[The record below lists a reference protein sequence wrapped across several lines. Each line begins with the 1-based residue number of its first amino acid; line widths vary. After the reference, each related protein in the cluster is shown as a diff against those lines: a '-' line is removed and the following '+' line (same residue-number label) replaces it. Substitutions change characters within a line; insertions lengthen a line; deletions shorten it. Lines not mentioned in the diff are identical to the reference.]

1 MKINRMN
8 NLIRNTVFTGIL
20 TVYRTLAPFF
30 LRTALLY
37 VLGVQYLGLN
47 SLFAS
52 VVQVLNLT
60 ELGVESAIA
69 FSFYRPIAEDDH
81 ATICGLLRLY
91 KKYYITIG
99 LSIAAIG
106 LVLLP
111 FVPRLIQG
119 EIPLELN
126 LYVLYLLYLTATVMS
141 YLVAGYKRCLLRA
154 HMRSDIISK
163 VTFIVTLT
171 INAFQLVAI
180 CWFHSYY
187 LYLMVSICE
196 GISVNLISAKYTN
209 SMYPTYKPVGKLD
222 VGHRQQIRR
231 RIKALFTVKVSD
243 IILNSVDAAMV
254 SACFG
259 LTALAV
265 YQNYYFI
272 LFAVI
277 KLVQVL
283 FDSALAGIGNSLV
296 VESKD
301 KNYRDFEMMTFAVFW
316 VTGWCACCLL
326 CLYQPFMEL
335 WVGKDL
341 LLSFKMVILF
351 VCYFVA
357 MELIRIMNV
366 YKDAAGIWHKDRF
379 RPLTAALVNLTLNVA
394 TIQHMGL
401 YGVLLSSIAAL
412 LLIDTPWLMHNI
424 FSQLFPQ
431 KQLWVYARTLAG
443 YVIVTA
449 MACTVNVTVCRLIPL
464 GGWIGLFAATVP
476 CLVVPNLFFW
486 IAYHN
491 KTEFRQWS
499 AILRSLWSSYKK
511 TERK

>member
-1 MKINRMN
+1 MA
-8 NLIRNTVFTGIL
+8 RNTIYAGIL
-20 TVYRTLAPFF
+20 TIYRTLAPFF

-37 VLGVQYLGLN
+37 FLGVQYLGLN
-47 SLFAS
+47 GLFAS
-52 VVQVLNLT
+52 VIQILNLA
-60 ELGVESAIA
+60 ELGVENAIV
-69 FSFYRPIAEDDH
+69 FSLYKPIVEDDH
-81 ATICGLLRLY
+81 TMICGLMRLY
-91 KKYYITIG
+91 RRYYTVIG
-99 LSIAAIG
+99 LFIAAAG

-111 FVPRLIQG
+111 FLPKLIQG
-119 EIPLELN
+119 EIPPDLDI
-126 LYVLYLLYLTATVMS
+126 YVLYLLYLTATVAS
-141 YLVAGYKRCLLRA
+141 YLVMGYKKCLLKA
-154 HMRSDIISK
+154 HMRSDMLSK
-163 VTFIVTLT
+163 VTLAVSITANILQ
-171 INAFQLVAI
+171 IIAI
-180 CWFHSYY
+180 CIFHSYY
-187 LYLMVSICE
+187 FYLIVSVCD
-196 GISVNLISAKYTN
+196 GITVNLISAKCTKR
-209 SMYPTYKPVGKLD
+209 MYPDYKPVGQLD
-222 VGHRQQIRR
+222 MGHKQEIRR
-231 RIKALFTVKVSD
+231 RIKDLFTVKISD
-243 IILNSVDAAMV
+243 VVLNSADAAV
-254 SACFG
+254 ISAFLG

-499 AILRSLWSSYKK
+499 ATLKSLWDSYRKK
-511 TERK
+511 WTKD